1 MPQLTSVVLKANPWK
16 VSDLA
21 VLKRDGRIHLPDLQ
35 RGFVWTAEKVRALY
49 DSLYRRYPVGALLLW
64 KPTWEETL
72 VPFSTRSWDIF
83 PPDPTAADLATARGV
98 READQPVNP
107 GSLFVLDGQQRLT
120 SLFRVIFRSRI
131 KDRTT
136 PDPDLLV
143 SLSPKEEW
151 VNDPFHLRSRSLHR
165 KMRDGLLVPAG
176 VLFEGIRGG
185 NESQAIKTAIG
196 EWVTPNDDLFFQA
209 LDRANAIRTAVLQ
222 AEIIA
227 YEIDADAEDD
237 NVIEIF
243 ARLNQQGVRLR
254 PADLAA
260 ARLTGHMAQFR
271 KRARTVLQIPELTGF
286 AAPEGKEEG
295 ARTGA
300 FVDTDLLIRASLF
313 LGAGTIRYRD
323 VEKRGAETPYKKVE
337 EHWDTAVNGFK
348 TAVGLFRSAGVP
360 SAGWLPYRHLLV
372 PPAIA
377 AAKGHTL
384 TKKWL
389 AWAILASIW
398 RHYVG
403 EVETKLQKDCGLAAN
418 GDIAGLIDHVKTRA
432 KRVESAVPE
441 VEDFTENIVNDA
453 GVHLA
458 MLVHFAQ
465 NEGRSFP
472 GEKLIATADEPLE
485 IQHLFPRAVLDS
497 YEQRD
502 NEFVPDRLGN
512 LTILTRA
519 DNEHL
524 GDTPPANYLPN
535 AAADTRRVH
544 LIPDDES
551 LWTVQKFPQFC
562 RAREELLA
570 QAVRGL
576 VGVLLKD
583 SCTA

>member
-1 MPQLTSVVLKANPWK
+1 M
-16 VSDLA
+16 
-21 VLKRDGRIHLPDLQ
+21 RIAAME
-35 RGFVWTAEKVRALY
+35 TAEAIRIMA
-49 DSLYRRYPVGALLLW
+49 
-64 KPTWEETL
+64 
-72 VPFSTRSWDIF
+72 RSAIIMV
-83 PPDPTAADLATARGV
+83 ACR
-98 READQPVNP
+98 
-107 GSLFVLDGQQRLT
+107 QQRLT
-120 SLFRVIFRSRI
+120 SLFRVIFRSHI

-143 SLSPKEEW
+143 ALSPNQEW

-165 KMRDGLLVPAG
+165 KMREGLLVPAG

-185 NESQAIKTAIG
+185 NESLAIQKAIG
-196 EWVTPNDDLFFQA
+196 EWVTARDELFFQA
-209 LDRANAIRTAVLQ
+209 LDRANAIRTAILQ

-243 ARLNQQGVRLR
+243 ARLNQQGVHLR

-271 KRARTVLQIPELTGF
+271 KRAKTVLQLAELTGF

-295 ARTGA
+295 PRTGA

-313 LGAGTIRYRD
+313 LGAGMVRYRD
-323 VEKRGAETPYKKVE
+323 VEKRGAETAYKKVE
-337 EHWDTAVNGFK
+337 EYWDTAVQGFK
-348 TAVGLFRSAGVP
+348 TAVNLFRSAGVP

-377 AAKGHTL
+377 AAKGRTL
-384 TKKWL
+384 TKQWL

-403 EVETKLQKDCGLAAN
+403 EVETKLQKDCGLAEN
-418 GDIAGLIDHVKTRA
+418 GDIAGLVDHVKTRA
-432 KRVESAVPE
+432 KRIESAIPE
-441 VEDFTENIVNDA
+441 VEDFTQNIVNDA

-458 MLVHFAQ
+458 LLVHFTQ
-465 NEGRSFP
+465 KPGRSFP
-472 GEKLIATADEPLE
+472 GEKLIGTADEPLE

-497 YEQRD
+497 YEERD

-512 LTILTRA
+512 LTILTRS

-524 GDTPPANYLPN
+524 GDTPPVTYLPN
-535 AAADTRRVH
+535 QSADTRRVH
-544 LIPDDES
+544 LIPEDRT
-551 LWTVQKFPQFC
+551 LWAVERFPEFC
-562 RAREELLA
+562 RSREELLA

-576 VGVLLKD
+576 VDVLLKD
-583 SCTA
+583 